1 MFNLKKKQQTEVVR
15 RTLVNV
21 LRELEEGNQTCS
33 GIWNVIKQYLQG
45 KECDLHQMEASD
57 RQNLSNSGPNR
68 QPLIKLVFPIGQV
81 FGHLTAA

>member
-15 RTLVNV
+15 RTLVYV

-33 GIWNVIKQYLQG
+33 GIRYFIKQYLQARNVTCI
-45 KECDLHQMEASD
+45 KWIASD

-68 QPLIKLVFPIGQV
+68 QPLIKLVFPMV
-81 FGHLTAA
+81 